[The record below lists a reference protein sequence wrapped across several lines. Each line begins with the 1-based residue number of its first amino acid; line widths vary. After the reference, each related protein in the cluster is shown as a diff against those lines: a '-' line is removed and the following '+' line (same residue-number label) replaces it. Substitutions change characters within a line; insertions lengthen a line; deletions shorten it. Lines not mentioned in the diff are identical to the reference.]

1 MFTWG
6 QLQRRIR
13 NMGYAILRIQ
23 KLKSA
28 IAIRNSLKHAF
39 REQETPNADLTRLE
53 ENTHIGAESS
63 QQAIEN
69 FNAGLPTKIR
79 KNAVLAL
86 EYLITASPEDMA
98 NKTRDEQDKYFA
110 DALGYL
116 HKKYNAENVFYAG
129 VHRDET
135 TPHMYA
141 YVLPKLEGKL
151 NARHFIGGHK
161 DRMSELQTEFH
172 EEVGNNHGLER
183 GVKGSQ
189 ARHQDIGRYYAKVN
203 AKAPSFDSVELPEK
217 GLLEKKD
224 DYEKRI
230 LNAVDKAIQPRISAL
245 VAKAAATD
253 DVLERIKVMELAKA
267 SQRKQLQDLQS
278 AISHK
283 DEKLNA
289 SQKRAIELFNA
300 IANGGPELEK
310 VRIDVLAA
318 KDKAAR
324 DIKFNDKSSKNEFD
338 R

>member
-1 MFTWG
+1 MG

-13 NMGYAILRIQ
+13 NMGYAILRIK

-63 QQAIEN
+63 QQAIEK

-141 YVLPKLEGKL
+141 YVLPKLEDKL

-224 DYEKRI
+224 DYEMRI

-267 SQRKQLQDLQS
+267 SQRKQMQDLQS
-278 AISHK
+278 AIRHN